1 MNPDRYSRL
10 ADITKMIHTELDK
23 RSVLKQVV
31 KAISEEIVRCDSV
44 GIYLPLDKSRFQGFV
59 GKPDHFN
66 GITLDKM
73 IIDLEHDR
81 LAQEIVDTKKA
92 IYIPDTSKDNRPD
105 PRPIELFKIKSL
117 FGMPI
122 YFEESLYGLVFLFD
136 YQSPLHLTEEEI
148 EALESYV
155 LMAAVAIRN
164 AELLDNSRKLVQDK
178 QLLLD
183 ATKSLA
189 RCTTIQ
195 QVLDTSF
202 VYIGRALNNKNVA
215 AHLKDFKS
223 KSPLPEK
230 LSSESHWREEDWKKT
245 HAEMKLDF
253 ITDPVFKEV
262 VQTKRPVLIPDV
274 STDPRPDR
282 TAVATFGFKAMYAI
296 PIISR
301 GEVLGTLVV
310 VDFSGPKTYSD
321 SEQQLAESIADATA
335 SVLDNLLHLD
345 QLEEIIDERTYE
357 LQEKNEILEQMN
369 DDLRLLGKKNESILN
384 SAGEGIYGLNE
395 FGVITFCNPIAASL
409 LDWEVNEMVGRLQD
423 EVISHFSKE
432 DELYTNQSS
441 PIHQSL
447 RNGIKTHSIEE
458 KFARKS
464 GDIIDVEYV
473 SMPIQ
478 NNGVQSGAVVTFR
491 DVTDRREME
500 RKIHHQAYYDLLT
513 HLPNRS
519 YLVQKMK
526 KAIVKSR
533 NRGSKIGVLFLDL
546 DRFKLIN
553 DSLGHKIGDL
563 VLYEVAERFRSL
575 MNQRITVARLGG
587 DEFIILVEEVNRA
600 DELGMIGSQFIK
612 ALDEPFRING
622 HELFTN
628 ASIGISIFPDDAGD
642 EDDLIRN
649 ADTAM
654 YVAKE
659 QGGTFHYFTRLLME
673 QNIERSNLLNALHA
687 ALERDE
693 LDVHYQP
700 KVDYGNHTIIG
711 VEALLRWHHP
721 EWGMIAPDKFIP
733 IAEETGMIL
742 KLGEWVLRKA
752 AAQHKIWT
760 EKGYTLNMAVNFSMR
775 QIQHPRIVETI
786 QSILAETGMDP
797 ACLEIELTEHTLIQ
811 SQHVSKLQDLKKL
824 GLKLSLDDFGTGYCS
839 LRYLKDFPIDAIK
852 IDRSFVE
859 NMTHEPHI
867 AALNSTIIYLAQ
879 QLNYD
884 VIAEGVETEEQV
896 NLLMEGGC
904 HLMQGY
910 YFSRPVPSEQIS
922 HLLLNGINQEKRMT
936 T

>member
-44 GIYLPLDKSRFQGFV
+44 GIYLPVDETRFQGFV

-73 IIDLEHDR
+73 FIDLQHDR

-92 IYIPDTSKDNRPD
+92 IYIPDTSKDKRPD

-122 YFEESLYGLVFLFD
+122 YFEDSLYGLVFLFD
-136 YQSPLHLTEEEI
+136 YQSPLHLIEEEI

-164 AELLDNSRKLVQDK
+164 AELLDNSQKLVQDK

-183 ATKSLA
+183 AAKSLA
-189 RCTTIQ
+189 GCTTIQ

-202 VYIGRALNNKNVA
+202 IYVGRALNNKNVA
-215 AHLKDFKS
+215 AHLRDFKS
-223 KSPLPEK
+223 KSQLPEK
-230 LSSESHWREEDWKKT
+230 LSAESHWQEEEWKKI
-245 HAEMKLDF
+245 HDEMNLDF
-253 ITDPVFKEV
+253 IADPVFKEV
-262 VQTKRPVLIPDV
+262 AETKKSVLIPDV
-274 STDPRPDR
+274 SKDSRPDQK
-282 TAVATFGFKAMYAI
+282 AVATFGFKAMYVI
-296 PIISR
+296 PIVSR
-301 GEVLGTLVV
+301 GEVLGTFSIVN
-310 VDFSGPKTYSD
+310 FSGPKIYSE
-321 SEQQLAESIADATA
+321 SEQQLAETIADATA

-409 LDWEVNEMVGRLQD
+409 LDCEISDMVGRLQD
-423 EVISHFSKE
+423 EVISHYSKD
-432 DELYTNQSS
+432 DELYVNQTS

-447 RNGIKTHSIEE
+447 RNGVKIHSIEE
-458 KFARKS
+458 KFARKN
-464 GDIIDVEYV
+464 GEIIDVEYV

-478 NNGVQSGAVVTFR
+478 NNGIQSGAVVTFR
-491 DVTDRREME
+491 DVTDRKEME

-526 KAIVKSR
+526 KAIVDSSKKAA
-533 NRGSKIGVLFLDL
+533 KIGVLFLDL

-563 VLYEVAERFRSL
+563 VLYEVAERFRAL
-575 MNQRITVARLGG
+575 VNRRVTVARLGG
-587 DEFIILVEEVNRA
+587 DEFIILVEDVSQP
-600 DELGMIGSQFIK
+600 DELGFIASEFIK
-612 ALDEPFRING
+612 ALVEPFRING
-622 HELFTN
+622 NELFTN
-628 ASIGISIFPDDAGD
+628 ASVGISIYPDDAKD

-659 QGGTFHYFTRLLME
+659 QGGTFHFFTRLLME

-693 LDVHYQP
+693 LDVHFQP
-700 KVDYGNHTIIG
+700 KIDFAENKIIG
-711 VEALLRWHHP
+711 VEALLRWRHP

-752 AAQHKIWT
+752 AFQHKKWADLGFPI
-760 EKGYTLNMAVNFSMR
+760 NMAVNFSMR

-786 QSILAETGMDP
+786 QSILQETGMNP
-797 ACLEIELTEHTLIQ
+797 ASLEIELTEHTLIH
-811 SQHVSKLQDLKKL
+811 SQHVSKLEELKKL

-910 YFSRPVPSEQIS
+910 YFSRPVPSEQIL
-922 HLLLNGINQEKRMT
+922 HLLKNGIDQEKGIT
-936 T
+936 K